1 MSKQVTLSVIVI
13 LLFGLL
19 AQGVSAQSPDPNEGF
34 LQVNI
39 AVEGAEIF
47 ERPSQNSKRELA
59 VLGEFAPYVAGRDRS
74 GSWLFVYYFEGDD
87 VEQGWIAADQL
98 TVTADQIA
106 ALNVVN
112 AYKTPKQPILT
123 PDPLATVPVSYHDSS
138 SGNSSSDDRH
148 DDSSNDN
155 NHNDSS
161 DDRRDDSSN
170 DDDHND
176 SSNDDNHDDSS
187 DDDDHDD
194 SGDDDNHDD
203 SGDDDHDD

>member
-34 LQVNI
+34 LQVSI
-39 AVEGAEIF
+39 AAGGAEIF
-47 ERPSQNSKRELA
+47 ERPSQNSERELA

-112 AYKTPKQPILT
+112 AYKTPKQPTLT
-123 PDPLATVPVSYHDSS
+123 PDPLATVPVSYHNSS
-138 SGNSSSDDRH
+138 SGNSGSDDRHDDSSDDRH
-148 DDSSNDN
+148 DDSS
-155 NHNDSS
+155 
-161 DDRRDDSSN
+161 DDR
-170 DDDHND
+170 
-176 SSNDDNHDDSS
+176 HDDSS
-187 DDDDHDD
+187 DDDHDD
-194 SGDDDNHDD
+194 S
-203 SGDDDHDD
+203 SDDDHDDSSDDDHDD